1 MNRFLYPK
9 EAVARAILF
18 LKKKRGTPP
27 NFIKKFPGEFT
38 VRRGVLYGGKLRVI
52 PDEERA
58 DFLRGKIYGK
68 KSLMPFGR
76 DSLFSILKNEVL
88 NVSRR
93 DIGDFL
99 NAQGPIVHRRA
110 RPPKETRPQLRQ
122 IRKVGILS
130 IAREGCRFRGVVP

>member
-1 MNRFLYPK
+1 MSGLH
-9 EAVARAILF
+9 LF
-18 LKKKRGTPP
+18 GGITNVDLNHTTTHK
-27 NFIKKFPGEFT
+27 N
-38 VRRGVLYGGKLRVI
+38 VRKIR
-52 PDEERA
+52 
-58 DFLRGKIYGK
+58 KIYGK

-110 RPPKETRPQLRQ
+110 RPPKEEEP
-122 IRKVGILS
+122 
-130 IAREGCRFRGVVP
+130 